1 MARKLFFVDTALS
14 DMLDEGGAK
23 YRAILAR
30 KAVNAI
36 QINTQLGFLPYP
48 SGTTP
53 AELAP
58 EAAYDNR
65 IKIVTKAPHVITET
79 PGGTS
84 KWLVPSSSADL
95 KRKNEQVSTERD
107 ELAQKLRKVESLYGR
122 PEWMSRIVH
131 EKLALCMHPLR

>member
-1 MARKLFFVDTALS
+1 M
-14 DMLDEGGAK
+14 
-23 YRAILAR
+23 
-30 KAVNAI
+30 NAI
-36 QINTQLGFLPYP
+36 QSSTQLGFLPYP

-84 KWLVPSSSADL
+84 KWLVPISPSSSAPDL
-95 KRKNEQVSTERD
+95 KRKNEQVSTDRTQ
-107 ELAQKLRKVESLYGR
+107 L
-122 PEWMSRIVH
+122 
-131 EKLALCMHPLR
+131 